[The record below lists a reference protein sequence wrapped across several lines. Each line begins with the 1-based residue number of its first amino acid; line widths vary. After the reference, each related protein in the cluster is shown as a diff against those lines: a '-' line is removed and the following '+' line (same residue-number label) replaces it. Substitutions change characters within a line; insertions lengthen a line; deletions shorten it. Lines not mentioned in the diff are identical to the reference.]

1 MIDHKLYY
9 LRIIIFGEIMKYLVT
24 GGAGFIGSNL
34 VDRLVEQGH
43 SVFVWDDLSTGNR
56 ENVNEKAEF
65 RQTDI
70 ATLGEWS
77 MDYRPNPITPNDF
90 DAIFHLAGFARI
102 QPSFDDPTAAH
113 HSNVSGTLKILEMAK
128 GRGTRVVYAGS
139 SSFYHD
145 VYSNPYTFTKWLG
158 EEYCKLYNRVFDV
171 PVAIARFFNV
181 YGPRQLG
188 DGPFATV
195 IGIFEEQKK
204 SGSKLTVTGDGMKRR
219 DFTHVYDIV
228 SGLIAMSQED
238 WNGEIFNLGTATN
251 HSIEEVANLFE
262 PDGIEWLPN
271 RTGEAQDTLADI
283 GFTEEALD
291 WHPQV
296 KLGEYVKSFLDGLN
310 NNI

>member
-1 MIDHKLYY
+1 
-9 LRIIIFGEIMKYLVT
+9 
-24 GGAGFIGSNL
+24 
-34 VDRLVEQGH
+34 
-43 SVFVWDDLSTGNR
+43 
-56 ENVNEKAEF
+56 
-65 RQTDI
+65 
-70 ATLGEWS
+70 
-77 MDYRPNPITPNDF
+77 
-90 DAIFHLAGFARI
+90 
-102 QPSFDDPTAAH
+102 
-113 HSNVSGTLKILEMAK
+113 
-128 GRGTRVVYAGS
+128 
-139 SSFYHD
+139 
-145 VYSNPYTFTKWLG
+145 
-158 EEYCKLYNRVFDV
+158 
-171 PVAIARFFNV
+171 
-181 YGPRQLG
+181 
-188 DGPFATV
+188 
-195 IGIFEEQKK
+195 
-204 SGSKLTVTGDGMKRR
+204 MKRR